1 MLTMRPATPDD
12 QPGLA
17 AMIQARSDWMKA
29 KQLPTWHSW
38 GRHVHELAGNCTR
51 HPCEMWVL
59 TEHGDR
65 ILGCTTI
72 LRTPAPW
79 TWTAAEAADTAYYL
93 SGTVTDPAERHRKLG
108 TLIADWAVDLAAR
121 EGISRVRRDC
131 SSPALAE
138 YYQQQNF
145 QLIRKV
151 SSPGGH
157 TSYALER
164 KAEEIPE
171 LASWLVPRH
180 YPYGNL
186 WKVEGASHRE
196 CEIEYGG
203 SSAIPLTIVP
213 QCDRSIPFD
222 VGRSTATR

>member
-1 MLTMRPATPDD
+1 MFTMRPATPDD

-29 KQLPTWHSW
+29 NQLPSW
-38 GRHVHELAGNCTR
+38 RNWGKHVHELAGNCAR
-51 HPCEMWVL
+51 YPCEMWVL

-65 ILGCTTI
+65 IVGCTTI
-72 LRTPAPW
+72 LRTSAPW
-79 TWTAAEAADTAYYL
+79 TWTAVEAADTAYYL
-93 SGTVTDPAERHRKLG
+93 NGTVTDPAERHRKLG
-108 TLIADWAVDLAAR
+108 TLIADWAVDRAAR
-121 EGISRVRRDC
+121 EGINCVRRDC

-151 SSPGGH
+151 STPGGH

-171 LASWLVPRH
+171 LASRLIPGITPPGMSGRWRTPLAGGTRS
-180 YPYGNL
+180 NL
-186 WKVEGASHRE
+186 AGAMGYLS
-196 CEIEYGG
+196 
-203 SSAIPLTIVP
+203 
-213 QCDRSIPFD
+213 RSFRGAAE
-222 VGRSTATR
+222 VSLSV